1 MRVFAKFTKAFTI
14 IALTITAVFSSLP
27 AKAQSTAEPK
37 ACPKENEAIRF
48 GAAVSLTGSLAREGE
63 DTQQGYDTWADW
75 VNKEVGGIKVGD
87 KYHCVTIKYYDDES
101 KAETVSLLTE
111 KLITEDKI
119 QFILGPYSSGL
130 TASASVITERY
141 KIIMVEANGAAES
154 IFSKGFKYVFGVLT
168 PGSFYTKA
176 AIEKAYELGARS
188 VVIGY
193 EDTSFPTSVAKG
205 AQKWAEGLG
214 MKVLAFDNYPE
225 NVDDLTAMF
234 TRFRDLKPDIF
245 VGGGHF
251 KDSVIFIKN
260 AKSLNF
266 SPKAFIMT
274 VGPSNP
280 QFAKEL
286 GADAENVWGVTQWE
300 PSFAYKDD
308 YFGTSQD
315 YADRFMKR
323 YPNDAGVNY
332 QNAES
337 TAAALVL
344 HLAITGAGT
353 LESAKVRD
361 VLAVTD
367 VMTFYGPIKF
377 DETGKNAGK
386 PMGAIQVQK
395 GKNVPIVPESVRKL
409 DIVWPATAWD
419 KK

>member
-1 MRVFAKFTKAFTI
+1 MRRLANRFIV
-14 IALTITAVFSSLP
+14 ALALLVLSIGAVLP
-27 AKAQSTAEPK
+27 ARAQDAKK
-37 ACPKENEAIRF
+37 ACPKENEPVRF

-63 DTQQGYDTWADW
+63 DTQQGYDIWLEW
-75 VNKEVGGIKVGD
+75 VNNERGGIKVGD
-87 KYHCVTIKYYDDES
+87 KYHCATIKYYDDES
-101 KAETVSLLTE
+101 KAETVALLTE
-111 KLITEDKI
+111 KLITEDKA

-130 TASASVITERY
+130 TASSSVITERY

-176 AIEKAYELGARS
+176 AIDKAYELGARS
-188 VVIGY
+188 GVVAY

-205 AQKWAEGLG
+205 AQKWMEAKG
-214 MKVLAFDNYPE
+214 MKVLAFENYPE

-251 KDSVIFIKN
+251 KDAVIFMKN
-260 AKSLNF
+260 AKALNF
-266 SPKAFIMT
+266 SPSAFIIT

-280 QFAKEL
+280 QFATEL
-286 GADAENVWGVTQWE
+286 GADAEYVWGVSQWE
-300 PSFAYKDD
+300 ASFGYKDE
-308 YFGTSQD
+308 YFGTSQE
-315 YADRFMKR
+315 YADRFAKK
-323 YPNDAGVNY
+323 YPKDPGVNY

-344 HLAITGAGT
+344 QLAIEKAGT

-361 VLAVTD
+361 VLAATD

-377 DETGKNAGK
+377 DETGKNAAK
-386 PMGAIQVQK
+386 PMGAIQIQK
-395 GKNVPIVPESVRKL
+395 GKNLSIIPDSVRAK
-409 DIVWPATAWD
+409 DVQIVWPAPAWD
-419 KK
+419 KR